1 MTIPGGA
8 PIYQSRVFL
17 APMSGVT
24 DLPYRSAVAKV
35 SPAILVSEMV
45 ASEELARERPDVV
58 RRAAGSG
65 KLEPL
70 VIQLAGR
77 ETHWMAEGARLA
89 EQAGADVIDINM
101 GCPARQVTSG
111 LSGSALMRDL
121 DHALTLIEATVEAT
135 TLPVTLK
142 MRLGWDHDSLNA
154 PELAARA
161 EAAGVK
167 LVTVHGRTRCQFYK
181 GQADWAAIRPVVDA
195 VDIPVVANGD
205 ILSIEDAKECLDASG
220 AWGVMVGRGANG
232 RPWLLKQ
239 IDDALSERPITEA
252 PDAEGRWELIRAH
265 YLDALELYGDRLGS
279 RIVRKHL
286 GWYLDAAA
294 DDWQCD
300 VELIKAQVLPSDDPH
315 FVLNRL
321 ERFFTYETERTAA

>member
-1 MTIPGGA
+1 M
-8 PIYQSRVFL
+8 
-17 APMSGVT
+17 
-24 DLPYRSAVAKV
+24 
-35 SPAILVSEMV
+35 
-45 ASEELARERPDVV
+45 
-58 RRAAGSG
+58 
-65 KLEPL
+65 
-70 VIQLAGR
+70 
-77 ETHWMAEGARLA
+77 
-89 EQAGADVIDINM
+89 
-101 GCPARQVTSG
+101 
-111 LSGSALMRDL
+111 
-121 DHALTLIEATVEAT
+121 
-135 TLPVTLK
+135 
-142 MRLGWDHDSLNA
+142 
-154 PELAARA
+154 
-161 EAAGVK
+161 
-167 LVTVHGRTRCQFYK
+167 TVHGRTRCQFYK